1 MTIRSLPG
9 GVSEPDE
16 LFGREHLIQC
26 VWELLAGNNIYLVVP
41 RGADS
46 LPSAVYRLLF
56 HPPTTY
62 RLPLSAS
69 RTLIPSFDIAYVLW
83 CGTHAPNAT

>member
-9 GVSEPDE
+9 GVPEPDE

-46 LPSAVYRLLF
+46 LPSAVHRPLF
-56 HPPTTY
+56 HRPTTY
-62 RLPLSAS
+62 GLPLSAS
-69 RTLIPSFDIAYVLW
+69 RTLIPSHEIACRLQTRGDYLV
-83 CGTHAPNAT
+83 